1 MKKFIYI
8 LFILIFSNHLNAHI
22 PHYNN
27 ISSINME
34 IYRNNKLIGFSNFIF
49 EHTNEEMIVK
59 NSTKFDVKIL
69 GNTIFSLSSK
79 SIEGY
84 KNNKLL
90 YFKSTT
96 YQNDKKKYVSLKYDE
111 TTGKL
116 IIDGSSF
123 KGFSDY
129 DAVIGSW
136 WNHDVLEASKQISPI
151 SGSIKEQIV
160 NFLGSKNINLYNNN
174 YLVDHYT
181 IKSKEKDLPNNKKL
195 NFDVW
200 INKKNNIIVK
210 VSYSKMGNWEYRLK
224 NLKTN

>member
-1 MKKFIYI
+1 M
-8 LFILIFSNHLNAHI
+8 LIFSNQLNAHI
-22 PHYNN
+22 PHYDN

-34 IYRNNKLIGFSNFIF
+34 IYRNNKLIGFSNFVF
-49 EHTNEEMIVK
+49 DHSNERMVVK

-69 GNTIFSLSSK
+69 GNTIFSLSSE
-79 SIEGY
+79 SVEEY

-111 TTGKL
+111 ASGK
-116 IIDGSSF
+116 IIVDGSSF
-123 KGFSDY
+123 KGFVDY
-129 DAVIGSW
+129 GAVVGSW
-136 WNHDVLEASKQISPI
+136 WNHNVLDANKQISPI
-151 SGSIKEQIV
+151 SGSVKEQIV

-174 YLVDHYT
+174 YLVDHYK
-181 IKSKEKDLPNNKKL
+181 IKSKKKDLPNNKKL

-224 NLKTN
+224 NFETN

>member
-8 LFILIFSNHLNAHI
+8 YFILIFSNQLSAHI
-22 PHYNN
+22 PHYDD

-34 IYRNNKLIGFSNFIF
+34 IYRNNKLIGFSNFVF
-49 EHTNEEMIVK
+49 DHSNERMVVK

-69 GNTIFSLSSK
+69 GNTIFSLSSE
-79 SIEGY
+79 SVEEY

-111 TTGKL
+111 ASDK
-116 IIDGSSF
+116 IIVDGSSF
-123 KGFSDY
+123 KGFVDY
-129 DAVIGSW
+129 DAVVGSW
-136 WNHDVLEASKQISPI
+136 WNHNVLDANKQISPI
-151 SGSIKEQIV
+151 SGSVKEQIV

-174 YLVDHYT
+174 YLVDHYK
-181 IKSKEKDLPNNKKL
+181 IKSKKKDLPNNKKL

-224 NLKTN
+224 NFETN